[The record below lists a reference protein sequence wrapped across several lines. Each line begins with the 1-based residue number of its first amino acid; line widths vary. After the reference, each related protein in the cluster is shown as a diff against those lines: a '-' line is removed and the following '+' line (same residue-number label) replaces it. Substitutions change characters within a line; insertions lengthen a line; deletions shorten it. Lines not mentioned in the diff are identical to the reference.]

1 MGARGLTKG
10 LGGFIMNVF
19 IKGDEDMPKIIEDVE
34 NRILRAARERLLGGD
49 LSSFS
54 ARGIAEDCGIAVGT
68 IYNYYKDK
76 ESLMAAIMAQ
86 DWQAELQR
94 AGEAV
99 AAAPSVEAGILCLYE
114 AMRSFSR
121 VYEGVW
127 AAAPTGEGFG
137 SLYRTRHRMLLIQIE
152 EQLIALY
159 SRFGPKPVQG
169 KLILLS
175 ELILAASQ
183 HAEVSEDDL
192 VSFIRGGMGPCTA

>member
-1 MGARGLTKG
+1 
-10 LGGFIMNVF
+10 MNVF
-19 IKGDEDMPKIIEDVE
+19 IKEDKGMPKIIEDVE

-68 IYNYYKDK
+68 IYNYYRDK
-76 ESLMAAIMAQ
+76 ESLMGAIMAQ
-86 DWQAELQR
+86 DWQTELQR

-99 AAAPSVEAGILCLYE
+99 AAAPSVEAGILCLYV
-114 AMRSFSR
+114 AMVRFSR

-137 SLYRTRHRMLLIQIE
+137 SLYRSRHRLLLSQIE
-152 EQLIALY
+152 GQLVALY
-159 SRFGPKPVQG
+159 GRFGPVPGQG
-169 KLILLS
+169 RLVLLS

-183 HAEVSEDDL
+183 HPEVGEGDL
-192 VSFIRGGMGPCTA
+192 IPFIRGGAAPCTP